1 MEGDCNG
8 EFYTICIL
16 DVTDISKGRV
26 LPGTAEAMFT
36 LSYRAIVWKPFR
48 GETLDS
54 MVTKVN
60 RAGVFCEA
68 GPLTIFVAQTN
79 MKAGMTY
86 NPDTTPPQFSN
97 ARGDEIIEKG
107 TAVRTQIM
115 GLRSDV
121 NAIMAIGRMS
131 DSWFGPLAD

>member
-1 MEGDCNG
+1 
-8 EFYTICIL
+8 
-16 DVTDISKGRV
+16 
-26 LPGTAEAMFT
+26 
-36 LSYRAIVWKPFR
+36 
-48 GETLDS
+48 
-54 MVTKVN
+54 
-60 RAGVFCEA
+60 
-68 GPLTIFVAQTN
+68 

-86 NPDTTPPQFSN
+86 NPDTMPPQFSN

-131 DSWFGPLAD
+131 DSWFG